1 MIRRLTVLVFM
12 LSCILAVF
20 GKREHAMLPP
30 LVDSLPAYNIHDIN
44 ISDSIPAGE
53 LPPQGIGIV
62 TGDIPGSEDSA
73 STGTKNPDTVP
84 SPALQNRNWIYL
96 LKRGE
101 LDLKDPTVEYPKFV
115 KFCVDV
121 YNWGDKFFNSYDTT
135 YVVGT
140 GRRWKTRVAF
150 DGWADSYNM
159 NLNHQLPV
167 TLISDPYIN
176 ASVNLQYMAVGISY
190 GVELNN
196 LFFTKPVK
204 HRKFEF
210 GFNCA
215 RFNLDIAFNTDA
227 GGTYVRTLGDYKREN
242 LSKMRFPGVNMT
254 RFSTDIY
261 YYINNFKYANG
272 AAYYFSKIQ
281 KKSAGSFIVG
291 FSYAYEDIKF
301 DFNQMPEVLKP
312 YLTISEMNLRFHY
325 NSYSLLFGYGFNW
338 VLGKHFLYNISVM
351 PSIGII
357 RCYEDS
363 SDGKDTMLSLNA
375 KGRMSLT
382 YNKGDFF
389 TCLIIKADGKWYKT
403 GQLSSFN
410 AIENFSLSVGVRF

>member
-1 MIRRLTVLVFM
+1 MKQYLTSLLFP
-12 LSCILAVF
+12 ILCVTA
-20 GKREHAMLPP
+20 
-30 LVDSLPAYNIHDIN
+30 LPASASTPEETMSDPPATV
-44 ISDSIPAGE
+44 ISTDSIPAELLPPPGTGIVDGTIPATPELPAQKPKTPDPDRNWFHLLKKGE
-53 LPPQGIGIV
+53 L
-62 TGDIPGSEDSA
+62 
-73 STGTKNPDTVP
+73 N
-84 SPALQNRNWIYL
+84 LQ
-96 LKRGE
+96 
-101 LDLKDPTVEYPKFV
+101 DPTVKYPKFV

-121 YNWGDKFFNSYDTT
+121 YNWGDRFFNSYDTT

-159 NLNHQLPV
+159 NLDHSMPV
-167 TLISDPYIN
+167 TLISEPYVN

-190 GVELNN
+190 GVDLNN

-215 RFNLDIAFNTDA
+215 RFNLDLAFNRDA
-227 GGTYVRTLGDYKREN
+227 GGTYVRTLGEYSRPDFDK
-242 LSKMRFPGVNMT
+242 LRFPGVDMT
-254 RFSTDIY
+254 RMSADIY
-261 YYINNFKYANG
+261 YYFNNFKYANG

-281 KKSAGSFIVG
+281 KKSAGSAILG
-291 FSYAYEDIKF
+291 FSYAYEDIRF
-301 DFNQMPEVLKP
+301 DFNQLPEVLIP
-312 YLTISEMNLRFHY
+312 FLTIDERELRFHY
-325 NSYSLLFGYGFNW
+325 NSYCLLFGYGFNW
-338 VLGKHFLYNISVM
+338 VLNRHFLYNISVM
-351 PSIGII
+351 PSIGVI

-363 SDGKDTMLSLNA
+363 SDGRDSMLSLNA

-403 GQLSSFN
+403 GRLSSFN

>member
-1 MIRRLTVLVFM
+1 MKQYLTSLLFP
-12 LSCILAVF
+12 ILCVTA
-20 GKREHAMLPP
+20 
-30 LVDSLPAYNIHDIN
+30 LPASASTPDETMSDPPVTV
-44 ISDSIPAGE
+44 ISTDSIPAELLPPPGTGIVDGTIPATPELPAQKPKTPDPDRNWFHLLKKGE
-53 LPPQGIGIV
+53 L
-62 TGDIPGSEDSA
+62 
-73 STGTKNPDTVP
+73 N
-84 SPALQNRNWIYL
+84 LQ
-96 LKRGE
+96 
-101 LDLKDPTVEYPKFV
+101 DPTVKYPKFV

-121 YNWGDKFFNSYDTT
+121 YNWGDRFFNSYDTT

-159 NLNHQLPV
+159 NLDHSMPV
-167 TLISDPYIN
+167 TLISEPYVN

-190 GVELNN
+190 GVDLNN

-215 RFNLDIAFNTDA
+215 RFNLDLAFNRDA
-227 GGTYVRTLGDYKREN
+227 GGTYVRTLGEYSRPDFDK
-242 LSKMRFPGVNMT
+242 LRFPGVDMT
-254 RFSTDIY
+254 RMSADIY
-261 YYINNFKYANG
+261 YYFNNFKYANG

-281 KKSAGSFIVG
+281 KKSAGSAILG
-291 FSYAYEDIKF
+291 FSYAYEDIRF
-301 DFNQMPEVLKP
+301 DFNQLPEVLIP
-312 YLTISEMNLRFHY
+312 FLTIDERELRFHY
-325 NSYSLLFGYGFNW
+325 NSYCLLFGYGFNW
-338 VLGKHFLYNISVM
+338 VLNRHFLYNISVM
-351 PSIGII
+351 PSIGVI

-363 SDGKDTMLSLNA
+363 SDGRDSMLSLNA

-403 GQLSSFN
+403 GRLSSFN

>member
-1 MIRRLTVLVFM
+1 MKQYLTSLLFPILCVTA
-12 LSCILAVF
+12 LSASASTP
-20 GKREHAMLPP
+20 EETMSDPP
-30 LVDSLPAYNIHDIN
+30 VTV
-44 ISDSIPAGE
+44 ISTDSIPAELLPPPGTGIVDGTIPATPELPAQKPKTPDPDRNWFHLLKKGE
-53 LPPQGIGIV
+53 L
-62 TGDIPGSEDSA
+62 
-73 STGTKNPDTVP
+73 N
-84 SPALQNRNWIYL
+84 LQ
-96 LKRGE
+96 
-101 LDLKDPTVEYPKFV
+101 DPTVKYPKFV

-121 YNWGDKFFNSYDTT
+121 YNWGDRFFNSYDTT

-159 NLNHQLPV
+159 NLDHSMPV
-167 TLISDPYIN
+167 TLISEPYVN

-190 GVELNN
+190 GVDLNN

-215 RFNLDIAFNTDA
+215 RFNLDLAFNRDA
-227 GGTYVRTLGDYKREN
+227 GGTYVRTLGEYSRPDFDK
-242 LSKMRFPGVNMT
+242 LRFPGVDMT
-254 RFSTDIY
+254 RMTADIY
-261 YYINNFKYANG
+261 YYFNNFKYANG

-281 KKSAGSFIVG
+281 KKSAGSAILG
-291 FSYAYEDIKF
+291 FSYAYEDIRF
-301 DFNQMPEVLKP
+301 DFNQLPEVLIP
-312 YLTISEMNLRFHY
+312 FLTIDERELRFHY
-325 NSYSLLFGYGFNW
+325 NSYCLLFGYGFNW
-338 VLGKHFLYNISVM
+338 VLNRHFLYNISVM
-351 PSIGII
+351 PSIGVI

-363 SDGKDTMLSLNA
+363 SDGRDSMLSLNA

-403 GQLSSFN
+403 GRLSSFN

>member
-1 MIRRLTVLVFM
+1 MKQYLTSLLFP
-12 LSCILAVF
+12 ILCVTA
-20 GKREHAMLPP
+20 
-30 LVDSLPAYNIHDIN
+30 LPASASTPEETMSDPPVTV
-44 ISDSIPAGE
+44 ISTDSIPAELLPPPGTGIVDGTIPATPELPAQKPKTPDPDRNWFHLLKKGE
-53 LPPQGIGIV
+53 L
-62 TGDIPGSEDSA
+62 
-73 STGTKNPDTVP
+73 N
-84 SPALQNRNWIYL
+84 LQ
-96 LKRGE
+96 
-101 LDLKDPTVEYPKFV
+101 DPTVKYPKFV

-121 YNWGDKFFNSYDTT
+121 YNWGDRFFNSYDTT

-159 NLNHQLPV
+159 NLDHSMPV
-167 TLISDPYIN
+167 TLISEPYVN

-190 GVELNN
+190 GVDLNN

-215 RFNLDIAFNTDA
+215 RFNLDLAFNRDA
-227 GGTYVRTLGDYKREN
+227 GGTYVRTLGEYSRPDFDK
-242 LSKMRFPGVNMT
+242 LRFPGVDMT
-254 RFSTDIY
+254 RMTADIY
-261 YYINNFKYANG
+261 YYFNNFKYANG

-281 KKSAGSFIVG
+281 KKSTGSAILG
-291 FSYAYEDIKF
+291 FSYAYEDIRF
-301 DFNQMPEVLKP
+301 DFNQLPEVLIP
-312 YLTISEMNLRFHY
+312 FLTIDERELRFHY
-325 NSYSLLFGYGFNW
+325 NSYCLLFGYGFNW
-338 VLGKHFLYNISVM
+338 VLNRHFLYNISVM
-351 PSIGII
+351 PSIGVI

-363 SDGKDTMLSLNA
+363 SDGRDSMLSLNA

-403 GQLSSFN
+403 GRLSSFN

>member
-1 MIRRLTVLVFM
+1 MKQYLTSLLFP
-12 LSCILAVF
+12 ILCVTA
-20 GKREHAMLPP
+20 
-30 LVDSLPAYNIHDIN
+30 LPASASTPEETMSDPPVTV
-44 ISDSIPAGE
+44 ISTDSIPAELLPPPGTGIVDGTIPATPELPAQKPKTPDPDRNWFHLLKKGE
-53 LPPQGIGIV
+53 L
-62 TGDIPGSEDSA
+62 
-73 STGTKNPDTVP
+73 N
-84 SPALQNRNWIYL
+84 LQ
-96 LKRGE
+96 
-101 LDLKDPTVEYPKFV
+101 DPTVKYPKFV

-121 YNWGDKFFNSYDTT
+121 YNWGDRFFNSYDTT

-159 NLNHQLPV
+159 NLDHSMPV
-167 TLISDPYIN
+167 TLISEPYVN

-190 GVELNN
+190 GVDLNN

-215 RFNLDIAFNTDA
+215 RFNLDLAFNRDA
-227 GGTYVRTLGDYKREN
+227 GGTYVRTLGEYSRPDFDK
-242 LSKMRFPGVNMT
+242 LRFPGVDMT
-254 RFSTDIY
+254 RMTADIY
-261 YYINNFKYANG
+261 YYFNNFKYANG

-281 KKSAGSFIVG
+281 KKSAGSAILG
-291 FSYAYEDIKF
+291 FSYAYEDIRF
-301 DFNQMPEVLKP
+301 DFNQLPEVLIP
-312 YLTISEMNLRFHY
+312 FLTIDERELRFHY
-325 NSYSLLFGYGFNW
+325 NSYCLLFGYGFNW
-338 VLGKHFLYNISVM
+338 VLNRHFLYNISVM
-351 PSIGII
+351 PSIGVI

-363 SDGKDTMLSLNA
+363 SDGRDSMLSLNA

-403 GQLSSFN
+403 GRLSSFN

>member
-1 MIRRLTVLVFM
+1 MKQYLTSLLFP
-12 LSCILAVF
+12 ILCVTA
-20 GKREHAMLPP
+20 
-30 LVDSLPAYNIHDIN
+30 LPA
-44 ISDSIPAGE
+44 
-53 LPPQGIGIV
+53 
-62 TGDIPGSEDSA
+62 SA
-73 STGTKNPDTVP
+73 STPEETMSDPPVTVISTDSISAELLPPPGTGIVDGTIPATPELPAQKPKTPDP
-84 SPALQNRNWIYL
+84 DRNWFHL
-96 LKRGE
+96 LKKGE
-101 LDLKDPTVEYPKFV
+101 LNLQDPTVKYPKFV

-121 YNWGDKFFNSYDTT
+121 YNWGDRFFNSYDTT

-159 NLNHQLPV
+159 NLDHSMPV
-167 TLISDPYIN
+167 TLISEPYVN

-190 GVELNN
+190 GVDLNN

-215 RFNLDIAFNTDA
+215 RFNLDLAFNRDA
-227 GGTYVRTLGDYKREN
+227 GGTYVRTLGEYSRPDFDK
-242 LSKMRFPGVNMT
+242 LRFPGVDMT
-254 RFSTDIY
+254 RMSADIY
-261 YYINNFKYANG
+261 YYFNNFKYANG

-281 KKSAGSFIVG
+281 KKSAGSAILG
-291 FSYAYEDIKF
+291 FSYAYEDIRF
-301 DFNQMPEVLKP
+301 DFNQLPEVLIP
-312 YLTISEMNLRFHY
+312 FLTIDERELRFHY
-325 NSYSLLFGYGFNW
+325 NSYCLLFGYGFNW
-338 VLGKHFLYNISVM
+338 VLNRHFLYNISVM
-351 PSIGII
+351 PSIGVI

-363 SDGKDTMLSLNA
+363 SDGRDSMLSLNA

-403 GQLSSFN
+403 GRLSSFN

>member
-1 MIRRLTVLVFM
+1 MKQYLTSLLFP
-12 LSCILAVF
+12 ILCVTA
-20 GKREHAMLPP
+20 
-30 LVDSLPAYNIHDIN
+30 LPASASTPEETMSDPPVTV
-44 ISDSIPAGE
+44 ISTDSIPAELLPPPGTGIVDGTIPATPELPAQKPKTPDPDRNWFHLLKKGE
-53 LPPQGIGIV
+53 L
-62 TGDIPGSEDSA
+62 
-73 STGTKNPDTVP
+73 N
-84 SPALQNRNWIYL
+84 LQ
-96 LKRGE
+96 
-101 LDLKDPTVEYPKFV
+101 DPTVKYPKFV

-121 YNWGDKFFNSYDTT
+121 YNWGDRFFNSYDTT

-159 NLNHQLPV
+159 NLDHSMPV
-167 TLISDPYIN
+167 TLISEPYVN

-190 GVELNN
+190 GVDLNN

-215 RFNLDIAFNTDA
+215 RFNLDLAFNRDA
-227 GGTYVRTLGDYKREN
+227 GGTYVRTLGEYSRPDFDK
-242 LSKMRFPGVNMT
+242 LRFPGVDMT
-254 RFSTDIY
+254 RMSADIY
-261 YYINNFKYANG
+261 YYFNNFKYANG

-281 KKSAGSFIVG
+281 KKSAGSAILG
-291 FSYAYEDIKF
+291 FSYAYEDIRF
-301 DFNQMPEVLKP
+301 DFNQLPEVLIP
-312 YLTISEMNLRFHY
+312 FLTIDERELRFHY
-325 NSYSLLFGYGFNW
+325 NSYCLLFGYGFNW
-338 VLGKHFLYNISVM
+338 VLNRHFLYNISVM
-351 PSIGII
+351 PSIGVI

-363 SDGKDTMLSLNA
+363 SDGRDSMLSLNA

-403 GQLSSFN
+403 GRLSSFN

>member
-1 MIRRLTVLVFM
+1 MKQYLTSLLFP
-12 LSCILAVF
+12 ILCVTA
-20 GKREHAMLPP
+20 
-30 LVDSLPAYNIHDIN
+30 LPASASTPDETMSDPPVTV
-44 ISDSIPAGE
+44 ISTDSIPAELLPPPGTGIVDGTIPATPELPAQKPKTPDPDRNWFHLLKKGE
-53 LPPQGIGIV
+53 L
-62 TGDIPGSEDSA
+62 
-73 STGTKNPDTVP
+73 N
-84 SPALQNRNWIYL
+84 LQ
-96 LKRGE
+96 
-101 LDLKDPTVEYPKFV
+101 DPTVKYPKFV

-121 YNWGDKFFNSYDTT
+121 YNWGDRFFNSYDTT

-159 NLNHQLPV
+159 NLDHSMPV
-167 TLISDPYIN
+167 TLISEPYVN

-190 GVELNN
+190 GVDLNN

-215 RFNLDIAFNTDA
+215 RFNLDLAFNRDA
-227 GGTYVRTLGDYKREN
+227 GGTYVRTLGEYSRPDFDK
-242 LSKMRFPGVNMT
+242 LRFPGVDMT
-254 RFSTDIY
+254 RMTADIY
-261 YYINNFKYANG
+261 YYFNNFKYANG

-281 KKSAGSFIVG
+281 KKSAGSAILG
-291 FSYAYEDIKF
+291 FSYAYEDIRF
-301 DFNQMPEVLKP
+301 DFNQLPEVLIP
-312 YLTISEMNLRFHY
+312 FLTIDERELRFHY
-325 NSYSLLFGYGFNW
+325 NSYCLLFGYGFNW
-338 VLGKHFLYNISVM
+338 VLNRHFLYNISVM
-351 PSIGII
+351 PSIGVI

-363 SDGKDTMLSLNA
+363 SDGRDSMLSLNA

-403 GQLSSFN
+403 GRLSSFN